1 MRFICALALLALA
14 TPVVQAMDDKDPPDP
29 QLISALQ
36 VKANTAQPREQ
47 CFLYA
52 ELVHKMIE
60 LAGYQMASG
69 DEERASTTLRDVQQY
84 TQKIHLAVSEDNKR
98 LKNAEIL
105 LRRAAFRLK
114 EMLHGAPIN
123 DRPVVENTLAQL
135 NQVQAETMM
144 QVFRK

>member
-1 MRFICALALLALA
+1 MRFVFVVALLISV
-14 TPVVQAMDDKDPPDP
+14 TPVVQAMDDKVPDP
-29 QLISALQ
+29 QAITALQ
-36 VKANTAQPREQ
+36 VRASTAQPREQ

-60 LAGYQMASG
+60 LASYQMSTG
-69 DEERASTTLRDVQQY
+69 EEEQASTTLRDVQQY

-98 LKNAEIL
+98 LKTAQII

-114 EMLHGAPIN
+114 ELLHGASLE
-123 DRPVVENTLAQL
+123 DRPVMENTLVQL
-135 NQVQAETMM
+135 NQVQAEAMM

>member
-1 MRFICALALLALA
+1 MRFLFIVALLVSV
-14 TPVVQAMDDKDPPDP
+14 TPVVQAIDDKAPDP
-29 QLISALQ
+29 QAITALQ
-36 VKANTAQPREQ
+36 AKASTAQPREQ

-60 LAGYQMASG
+60 LAGYQMAAG
-69 DEERASTTLRDVQQY
+69 QEEQASTTLRDVQQY
-84 TQKIHLAVSEDNKR
+84 AKKIHLAVAEDNKR
-98 LKNAEIL
+98 LKTAQIL

-114 EMLHGAPIN
+114 EMLHGAPLD
-123 DRPVVENTLAQL
+123 DRPIVENTLAQV

>member
-1 MRFICALALLALA
+1 MRFICIAAFLLSV
-14 TPVVQAMDDKDPPDP
+14 TPAVYAVDDKAPDP

-36 VKANTAQPREQ
+36 VRASTAQPREQ

-60 LAGYQMASG
+60 LAGYQMAAG
-69 DEERASTTLRDVQQY
+69 EEEQASTTLRDVQQY
-84 TQKIHLAVSEDNKR
+84 AQKIHLAVSEDNKR
-98 LKNAEIL
+98 LKTAQIL

-114 EMLHGAPIN
+114 EMLHGAPLD
-123 DRPVVENTLAQL
+123 DRPVVENTLAQV
-135 NQVQAETMM
+135 NQVQAEAMM

>member
-1 MRFICALALLALA
+1 MRLICVLALLVSLPA
-14 TPVVQAMDDKDPPDP
+14 VIQASDDDKAPDP
-29 QLISALQ
+29 QAISALQ
-36 VKANTAQPREQ
+36 VKANAAQPREQ

-60 LAGYQMASG
+60 LAGSQMASG
-69 DEERASTTLRDVQQY
+69 DQEHASTTLRDVQQY

-105 LRRAAFRLK
+105 LRHAAFRLK
-114 EMLHGAPIN
+114 GILHGTPLN

-135 NQVQAETMM
+135 NQVQAEAMM